1 MRTRVAHLVLLGV
14 DQTVTGLYTGVRH
27 SGKRW
32 STPRTTFMYAVESR
46 WVTEPT
52 LPSPTGKRSMDTMGV
67 IS

>member
-1 MRTRVAHLVLLGV
+1 MPTWVAHLVLLGV

-46 WVTEPT
+46 
-52 LPSPTGKRSMDTMGV
+52 
-67 IS
+67 